1 MNIIKHQRIKAFM
14 FIFKI
19 KKRHPVNP
27 KLQRQKKRG
36 KNEWKMY
43 YLK

>member
-1 MNIIKHQRIKAFM
+1 MNIIKHQIIKAFM

-27 KLQRQKKRG
+27 KLLKKTTTKKRG
-36 KNEWKMY
+36 K
-43 YLK
+43 

>member
-27 KLQRQKKRG
+27 KLLKNNEKKEG
-36 KNEWKMY
+36 KK
-43 YLK
+43 

>member
-1 MNIIKHQRIKAFM
+1 MNIIKHQIIKAFM

-27 KLQRQKKRG
+27 KLLKKQRQKREEK
-36 KNEWKMY
+36 
-43 YLK
+43 